1 MSTVEHSSPG
11 LADPLSVADR
21 IALSRI
27 VGTAEAAA
35 YCGFGVQHWRHL
47 VREGKAPAPVKL
59 NARRFGW
66 KMGTLIAFNDARAA

>member
-1 MSTVEHSSPG
+1 MSTAEHTNPG
-11 LADPLSVADR
+11 LSAPLSATERV
-21 IALSRI
+21 ALSRI

-59 NARRFGW
+59 NARRYGW
-66 KMGTLIAFNDARAA
+66 KLGTLIAFNDARAA

>member
-1 MSTVEHSSPG
+1 MSSVEHTSAAFS
-11 LADPLSVADR
+11 APLSVADR

-27 VGTAEAAA
+27 VDTKEAAA
-35 YCGFGVQHWRHL
+35 YCGFGLQHWRRL

-66 KMGTLIAFNDARAA
+66 RMGTLIAFNDARAA

>member
-1 MSTVEHSSPG
+1 MNPSSLG
-11 LADPLSVADR
+11 GTLACTPVHAAER

-47 VREGKAPAPVKL
+47 VRSGKAPAPVKL

-66 KMGTLIAFNDARAA
+66 RMGTLIAFNDARAA

>member
-1 MSTVEHSSPG
+1 MDPHTHAGTSSSTLP
-11 LADPLSVADR
+11 SVAER

-47 VREGKAPAPVKL
+47 VRTGKAPAPVKL

-66 KMGTLIAFNDARAA
+66 RMGTLIAFNDARAA